1 MALLAPLASD
11 IPRTRGRILV
21 VDDSPIVRRI
31 VGAGLREGGFATV
44 EAKDGAEALAL
55 LRGEAFD
62 VVVTDMQMPG
72 VDGLGVLE
80 GVRSEGLGAEVVVL
94 TGARAEDIEAA
105 VGALRLGAHDYIV
118 KGPASGPAVK
128 LSVQRA
134 LDKKRLRD
142 ENVRLVDELRTL
154 SLRDSLTGLPN
165 RRAFDLAMTR
175 EFDRARRHGHSLSL
189 LIADLD
195 HFKAVNDT
203 YGHAA
208 GDGVLR
214 HFAHVASGRVP
225 ERRHRPSLRRRRVRR
240 HPAGGHRK
248 RSPRRGGSS
257 GQAGGRLSRRR
268 GQSRRD
274 RDLQRGGVH
283 LLQRRPP
290 YGGGPRGR
298 RGRRPLRGE
307 AVRSQPGGVVVGFP
321 GPPICPARSA
331 GIPSPKQEVALV

>member
-11 IPRTRGRILV
+11 IPRGRILV
-21 VDDSPIVRRI
+21 VDDSPIVRKI

-62 VVVTDMQMPG
+62 VVVTDMQMPV

-118 KGPASGPAVK
+118 KGPASGPAVR

-142 ENVRLVDELRTL
+142 DNVRLVDELRTL

-165 RRAFDLAMTR
+165 RRAFDLAMIR

-195 HFKAVNDT
+195 HFKAINDT
-203 YGHAA
+203 YGHTA

-214 HFAHVASGRVP
+214 HFAHVASGAFRSADTVHRYGGEEFAAILPEAAECGALEAADRLVKRAAASPVDVGKAVVTVTCSVGVSTLSKDVPPTVEALVAAADAALYEAKRCGRNRAVLSSPSRVLP
-225 ERRHRPSLRRRRVRR
+225 TPRHAPRASSGSERRR
-240 HPAGGHRK
+240 
-248 RSPRRGGSS
+248 
-257 GQAGGRLSRRR
+257 
-268 GQSRRD
+268 
-274 RDLQRGGVH
+274 
-283 LLQRRPP
+283 
-290 YGGGPRGR
+290 
-298 RGRRPLRGE
+298 
-307 AVRSQPGGVVVGFP
+307 
-321 GPPICPARSA
+321 
-331 GIPSPKQEVALV
+331 